1 MVDIARLGH
10 ANNRVDQQVGLRF
23 TCGAEGKLLMRAA
36 KGVARLER
44 HDPAPAH
51 LPEIGAQLIR
61 RIAPGAEIIVDRLL
75 QTDDLAAQ
83 IDRASRVVQVVDGG
97 MRQIVGAIDFLSLN
111 RLVRRVFRRHGHDRK
126 DHTFLIAQ
134 RDISIA
140 FDLAREVFRH
150 IQRDRHWPQLTVRQ
164 THVRDN

>member
-1 MVDIARLGH
+1 
-10 ANNRVDQQVGLRF
+10 
-23 TCGAEGKLLMRAA
+23 MRAV

-75 QTDDLAAQ
+75 DADNRPAEINITGG
-83 IDRASRVVQVVDGG
+83 VVQVVHGR
-97 MRQIVGAIDFLSLN
+97 MRQIIGAIDFLSLN

-126 DHTFLIAQ
+126 DHAFLIAQ
-134 RDISIA
+134 CDINVA
-140 FDLAREVFRH
+140 LNFAGKLFRH